1 MTHWKQRLH
10 QTHPVCKCKLRKL
23 IQCILCVICI
33 VCSSCSKKENES
45 ITLLEWIKILNT
57 EAGITSYTETN
68 PYFSS
73 IDKDST
79 YYADVQA
86 AVEWGVLE
94 EAHPFLE
101 TQVLNK
107 EWTAFTL
114 VNLIGNA
121 ESSSIEID
129 DLSTTHFPSQVQ
141 TSIQNGLFTLDHKKQ
156 FHPAEVMDKETAIAL
171 LDKVVDTINHRQ
183 ITETKTSI
191 TWKEDTQVVDVDPI
205 AFQQDQQMIQIAD
218 DVQMNQ
224 GQLIHFYDDTNE
236 YYYVVDHQDGQSL
249 YLQDVDLMSY
259 TKNMNLSGSSELNFD
274 QATIEDNNG
283 DIIQE
288 YSSMNPIS
296 LCSTHALQKTFHVND
311 YNVVVTA
318 SSSSVKAEVNR
329 TLPHGSKV
337 YASVK
342 LNGAKV
348 DYQFS
353 SKEKNIDDAYFK
365 VKFSSEESL
374 GLKNGSYKNLY
385 GDFSKF
391 DANDFLSSVQ
401 KMYVEK
407 KDVVESTLELCKI
420 KLPIPNAPLM
430 NITVSLNLNMH
441 VSGKVSLSLNQTS
454 SIGCEIRNGN
464 MRMIHEF
471 DHSHSNQLKAN
482 VGMSSGLM
490 FGLNLTSL
498 RLMDAS
504 LNAGAEATFKTSLH
518 LYQNDEYNVV
528 ETDVSTDVVDEL
540 ADGNPNVLVCSDLS
554 ANTVI
559 YLKMNSAKSQLGKI
573 GFTKRINLLKQSML
587 PKGKTHL
594 ENFQFVSKCTRK
606 EREKSTKL
614 ETLSVTKKIKLKEY
628 SMVVHVS
635 KAKAIQITGLPE
647 GYTKDDLE
655 YISSNEDV
663 AKTDSNG
670 NVIGKSAGSSVITVS
685 TSDRKHYIK
694 CNVIVS
700 E

>member
-10 QTHPVCKCKLRKL
+10 QMHRVCKCKLRRL
-23 IQCILCVICI
+23 IQCILCLFCI
-33 VCSSCSKKENES
+33 VCCSCSKKEKES
-45 ITLLEWIKILNT
+45 ITLLDWIQILNN

-68 PYFSS
+68 PYFPRIS
-73 IDKDST
+73 KDST
-79 YYADVQA
+79 YYADIQA
-86 AVEWGVLE
+86 AVEWGILE

-107 EWTAFTL
+107 EWTAYTL
-114 VNLIGNA
+114 VNLLGTA
-121 ESSSIEID
+121 ESASIQID
-129 DLSTTHFPSQVQ
+129 DLSTTHFPLQVQ
-141 TSIQNGLFTLDHKKQ
+141 TAIKNGLFTLDRKNQ
-156 FHPAEVMDKETAIAL
+156 FHPAEVMDKETAISL
-171 LDKVVDTINHRQ
+171 LNKVVETINDRK
-183 ITETKTSI
+183 ITETKTNI
-191 TWKEDTQVVDVDPI
+191 TWKEDTQVLDVNPI
-205 AFQQDQQMIQIAD
+205 VFHQDQQMIQIAD
-218 DVQMNQ
+218 NVQLNK

-236 YYYVVDHQDGQSL
+236 YYYVVDRQDENSL
-249 YLQDVDLMSY
+249 YLEDVDLMSY
-259 TKNMNLSGSSELNFD
+259 TQDMDLSGSSELNFD

-288 YSSMNPIS
+288 YSAENPIS
-296 LCSTHALQKTFHVND
+296 LCSSRDLQKTFHID
-311 YNVVVTA
+311 EYNVVITA

-329 TLPHGSKV
+329 TLTHGSKV

-353 SKEKNIDDAYFK
+353 SKEKNIEDAYFK

-391 DANDFLSSVQ
+391 DANDFLSSLQ

-471 DHSHSNQLKAN
+471 DHSHSNQFKAN
-482 VGMSSGLM
+482 AGISSGVI

-504 LNAGAEATFKTSLH
+504 LNAGAEATFKTALH

-528 ETDVSTDVVDEL
+528 ETDVGLDVVDEL

-573 GFTKRINLLKQSML
+573 GFTKRINLVKQSML

-606 EREKSTKL
+606 QREKGTKL
-614 ETLSVTKKIKLKEY
+614 ETLTVTKKIKLKEY

-655 YISSNEDV
+655 YISSNEEV
-663 AKTDSNG
+663 AKIDASG
-670 NVIGKSAGSSVITVS
+670 NVIGKSAGSSVITIS
-685 TSDRKHYIK
+685 TNDGLHYIK

>member
-10 QTHPVCKCKLRKL
+10 RMHQVCKCKFKKF
-23 IQCILCVICI
+23 IQCILCLFCI
-33 VCSSCSKKENES
+33 VCCSCSKKENES
-45 ITLLEWIKILNT
+45 ITLLDWIQILNDK
-57 EAGITSYTETN
+57 AGITSYTETN
-68 PYFSS
+68 PYFPR
-73 IDKDST
+73 ITKDST

-94 EAHPFLE
+94 QAHPFLE

-107 EWTAFTL
+107 EWTAYTL
-114 VNLIGNA
+114 VNLLGSADSN
-121 ESSSIEID
+121 SIQID
-129 DLSTTHFPSQVQ
+129 DLSTTHFPLQVQ
-141 TSIQNGLFTLDHKKQ
+141 TSIKNGLFTLDRKNQ
-156 FHPAEVMDKETAIAL
+156 FHPAEVMDKETAIDL
-171 LDKVVDTINHRQ
+171 LKKVVDTINNRQ
-183 ITETKTSI
+183 IKETKTNI
-191 TWKEDTQVVDVDPI
+191 TWKENTQVLDVDPI
-205 AFQQDQQMIQIAD
+205 MYHQDQQMIEIED
-218 DVQMNQ
+218 DIQLNP
-224 GQLIHFYDDTNE
+224 GQLIHFYDDSSE

-249 YLQDVDLMSY
+249 YLDDVDLMSY
-259 TKNMNLSGSSELNFD
+259 TQNMDLSGSSELNFD

-288 YSSMNPIS
+288 YSSVNPIS
-296 LCSTHALQKTFHVND
+296 LCSSRSLQKTFHID
-311 YNVVVTA
+311 EYNVVITA

-365 VKFSSEESL
+365 VEFSSEESL

-391 DANDFLSSVQ
+391 DANDFVSSIQ

-430 NITVSLNLNMH
+430 NVTISLNLNMH

-482 VGMSSGLM
+482 VGMSSGVM

-528 ETDVSTDVVDEL
+528 ETDVV
-540 ADGNPNVLVCSDLS
+540 
-554 ANTVI
+554 
-559 YLKMNSAKSQLGKI
+559 
-573 GFTKRINLLKQSML
+573 
-587 PKGKTHL
+587 
-594 ENFQFVSKCTRK
+594 
-606 EREKSTKL
+606 
-614 ETLSVTKKIKLKEY
+614 
-628 SMVVHVS
+628 
-635 KAKAIQITGLPE
+635 
-647 GYTKDDLE
+647 
-655 YISSNEDV
+655 
-663 AKTDSNG
+663 
-670 NVIGKSAGSSVITVS
+670 
-685 TSDRKHYIK
+685 
-694 CNVIVS
+694 
-700 E
+700 

>member
-10 QTHPVCKCKLRKL
+10 RMHQVCKCKFKKF
-23 IQCILCVICI
+23 IQCILCLFCI
-33 VCSSCSKKENES
+33 VCCSCSKKENES
-45 ITLLEWIKILNT
+45 ITLLDWIQILNDK
-57 EAGITSYTETN
+57 AGITSYTETN
-68 PYFSS
+68 PYFPR
-73 IDKDST
+73 ITKDST

-94 EAHPFLE
+94 QAHPFLE

-107 EWTAFTL
+107 EWTAYTL
-114 VNLIGNA
+114 VNLLGSADSN
-121 ESSSIEID
+121 SIQID
-129 DLSTTHFPSQVQ
+129 DLSTTHFPLQVQ
-141 TSIQNGLFTLDHKKQ
+141 TSIKNGLFTLDRKNQ
-156 FHPAEVMDKETAIAL
+156 FHPAEVMDKETAIDL
-171 LDKVVDTINHRQ
+171 LKKVVDTINNRQ
-183 ITETKTSI
+183 IKETKTNI
-191 TWKEDTQVVDVDPI
+191 TWKENTQVLDVDPI
-205 AFQQDQQMIQIAD
+205 MYHQDQQMIEIED
-218 DVQMNQ
+218 DIQLNP
-224 GQLIHFYDDTNE
+224 GQLIHFYDDSSE

-249 YLQDVDLMSY
+249 YLDDVDLMSY
-259 TKNMNLSGSSELNFD
+259 TQNMDLSGSSELNFD

-288 YSSMNPIS
+288 YSSVNPIS
-296 LCSTHALQKTFHVND
+296 LCSSRSLQKTFHID
-311 YNVVVTA
+311 EYNVVITA

-365 VKFSSEESL
+365 VEFSSEESL

-385 GDFSKF
+385 GDFSEF
-391 DANDFLSSVQ
+391 DANDFVSSIQ

-430 NITVSLNLNMH
+430 NVTISLNLNMH

-482 VGMSSGLM
+482 VGMSSGVM

-528 ETDVSTDVVDEL
+528 ETDAGLDVVDEL

-573 GFTKRINLLKQSML
+573 GFTKRINLVKQSLL

-606 EREKSTKL
+606 QREKGTKL
-614 ETLSVTKKIKLKEY
+614 ETLTVTKKIKLKEY

-635 KAKAIQITGLPE
+635 KAKAIQIIGLPE

-663 AKTDSNG
+663 AKTDANG
-670 NVIGKSAGSSVITVS
+670 NIIGKSAGSSVITVA
-685 TSDRKHYIK
+685 TNDGKHYIK

>member
-1 MTHWKQRLH
+1 MTHWKQRSH
-10 QTHPVCKCKLRKL
+10 QMHQVCKCKFRRL
-23 IQCILCVICI
+23 IQCILCLFCI
-33 VCSSCSKKENES
+33 VCCSCSKKENES
-45 ITLLEWIKILNT
+45 ITLLDWIQILN
-57 EAGITSYTETN
+57 EKAGISSYTETN
-68 PYFSS
+68 PYFPR
-73 IDKDST
+73 ITKDST

-94 EAHPFLE
+94 QAHPFLE

-107 EWTAFTL
+107 EWTAYTL
-114 VNLIGNA
+114 VNLLGTA
-121 ESSSIEID
+121 DSYSIQID
-129 DLSTTHFPSQVQ
+129 DLSTTHFPLQVQ
-141 TSIQNGLFTLDHKKQ
+141 TAIKNGLFTLDRKNQ
-156 FHPAEVMDKETAIAL
+156 FHPAEVMDKETAIDL
-171 LDKVVDTINHRQ
+171 LNKVIDTINNRQ
-183 ITETKTSI
+183 IKETKTNI
-191 TWKEDTQVVDVDPI
+191 TWKEDTQLLDVDPI
-205 AFQQDQQMIQIAD
+205 VFHQDLQMIEVGD
-218 DVQMNQ
+218 DVQINP
-224 GQLIHFYDDTNE
+224 GQLIHFYDDSND
-236 YYYVVDHQDGQSL
+236 YYYVVEHQDGHSL
-249 YLQDVDLMSY
+249 YLEDVDLMSY
-259 TKNMNLSGSSELNFD
+259 TQDMDLSGSSELNFD

-288 YSSMNPIS
+288 YSSSNPIS
-296 LCSTHALQKTFHVND
+296 LCSTHGLQKTFHVND

-391 DANDFLSSVQ
+391 DANDFVSSVQ
-401 KMYVEK
+401 KMFIEK

-430 NITVSLNLNMH
+430 NITISLNLNMH

-454 SIGCEIRNGN
+454 SIGCEIKNGN

-471 DHSHSNQLKAN
+471 DHSHSNQFKAN
-482 VGMSSGLM
+482 AGISSGVM

-528 ETDVSTDVVDEL
+528 ETDVATDVVDEL

-554 ANTVI
+554 ANTVV

-573 GFTKRINLLKQSML
+573 GFTKRINLVKQTLL

-606 EREKSTKL
+606 QREKGTKL
-614 ETLSVTKKIKLKEY
+614 ETLTVTKKIKLKEY

-635 KAKAIQITGLPE
+635 KAKQLQIIGLPE

-655 YISSNEDV
+655 YLSSNEDV
-663 AKTDSNG
+663 AKTDLNG
-670 NVIGKSAGSSVITVS
+670 NVIGKSAGSSVITIS
-685 TSDRKHYIK
+685 TKDGKHYIK